1 MMNNDDEQA
10 KMYKNARQLCD
21 HALSLNNE
29 CWPALW
35 FKASALGK
43 LKELAHCMCWSYGD
57 AREGLESMRV
67 LGRFRLVCVG
77 MCAGCVNVYVWTHA
91 QTCVQVCV
99 QTCADMYV
107 YSRVYRQVYWHL

>member
-77 MCAGCVNVYVWTHA
+77 VCAGMCACVYRHMYNMCTGVCTHM
-91 QTCVQVCV
+91 CRHVCV
-99 QTCADMYV
+99 
-107 YSRVYRQVYWHL
+107 